1 MHKVNGYT
9 LTSNSHSSRQD
20 SSLMIKRDG
29 IIYARMRFKEPICDP
44 LRQIQ
49 TNPSNPYRGQL
60 VEMLISNGVPSE
72 DIMALLKP
80 SPSKYYVAKMAKE
93 KKGD

>member
-9 LTSNSHSSRQD
+9 LTSNSHSTRQA
-20 SSLMIKRDG
+20 SSLTIKKDNV
-29 IIYARMRFKEPICDP
+29 IYARMRFKEPICDP

-49 TNPSNPYRGQL
+49 INPSNPYRAALIEQL
-60 VEMLISNGVPSE
+60 KSNGVTDS
-72 DIMALLKP
+72 DVQALLRP
-80 SPSKYYVAKMAKE
+80 TPSKYYVAKMLKE

>member
-1 MHKVNGYT
+1 MHKVNGYI

-49 TNPSNPYRGQL
+49 MYPTNPYRAELICQL
-60 VEMLISNGVPSE
+60 RAAQVPEE
-72 DIMALLKP
+72 DIAAIMRP
-80 SPSKYYVAKMAKE
+80 TISKYYVAKMAKE
-93 KKGD
+93 NKQ